1 MAGTTYRSI
10 SEVALTTFY
19 RGVPPA
25 DAKFRLNFVAQVVA
39 EEIAAKATRNA
50 FENSNSGETT
60 FSNDMFIST
69 YTALPVLYDSVL
81 KVKYTTLPATPAA
94 LPNNQEIQAVIPNGA
109 RNVQV
114 IPIKNKD
121 RFMQNFLPKIGG
133 VVLYYIQNN
142 RIVYDNFT
150 EFSFGSV
157 NINMIGSIP
166 SGTNLLDTIINCPKN
181 YESEI
186 VASVVQ
192 RLMMTEQKPRP
203 TIENLQTNPN

>member
-1 MAGTTYRSI
+1 
-10 SEVALTTFY
+10 
-19 RGVPPA
+19 
-25 DAKFRLNFVAQVVA
+25 
-39 EEIAAKATRNA
+39 
-50 FENSNSGETT
+50 
-60 FSNDMFIST
+60 
-69 YTALPVLYDSVL
+69 
-81 KVKYTTLPATPAA
+81 
-94 LPNNQEIQAVIPNGA
+94 
-109 RNVQV
+109 
-114 IPIKNKD
+114 
-121 RFMQNFLPKIGG
+121 MQNFLPKIGG